1 MSTFSKNKIPS
12 GFIQLHEASDMEN
25 LKMLM
30 LNKNEIS
37 DFATIPGQPNG
48 SIIYTKAGN
57 EYIVA
62 ESIEIIE
69 QILK

>member
-1 MSTFSKNKIPS
+1 
-12 GFIQLHEASDMEN
+12 MEN